1 MKGKDRIYHVLGGV
15 LTLSMGTTVAILMME
30 GRGLEAIP
38 LHLCSVSALL
48 SLALVFLKSRSALDF
63 LWYLGMPGALL
74 ALLFPAPAVC
84 RLQPLMNLSYA
95 ATHLL
100 ILIIPALRMAS
111 GMRPRGRRAALMML
125 CMQGIAL
132 AAYGVNR
139 MLGTDFLFL
148 MAPPAG
154 TPLEALFRLGYPAYL
169 IALETLILLTALAM
183 ENALALLAAS
193 DQKQN

>member
-1 MKGKDRIYHVLGGV
+1 
-15 LTLSMGTTVAILMME
+15 
-30 GRGLEAIP
+30 
-38 LHLCSVSALL
+38 
-48 SLALVFLKSRSALDF
+48 
-63 LWYLGMPGALL
+63 
-74 ALLFPAPAVC
+74 
-84 RLQPLMNLSYA
+84 
-95 ATHLL
+95 
-100 ILIIPALRMAS
+100 
-111 GMRPRGRRAALMML
+111 ML